1 MLSLP
6 FIDNFGAVMHIT
18 TTLENLLTSTT
29 IFPIKVKSYKELCSL
44 LGLKPHSNADFRKSQ
59 LQELENYCIIS
70 RQGNSYSIDEIFQEP
85 TIELKFD
92 GKAKTQELLVYTLL
106 EYLFLQETEED
117 SSELPYGDIVRT
129 YISRKELSYKLGLCE
144 EVFQEK
150 KRNIYPSAAGMT
162 KQYITEGKFKEDGV
176 QSMSDFVEQFFKLN
190 NKTFNDMLESVVNY
204 IQRHRLFEV
213 NYRYQYYSEYEWHTY
228 SEEDSLRLT
237 ELRSE
242 LKAKFNMNSQSIA
255 ELIGRLA
262 NGSAEDSPQATFVRE
277 FMKTFK
283 LSYYHRFVYEFVY
296 TKRILMRLVQKNYSG
311 FVELR
316 KLVKER
322 QDALYKQ
329 AMGWKVSK
337 GHAFADDTE
346 EKSRI
351 AWEVLVRECIL

>member
-1 MLSLP
+1 
-6 FIDNFGAVMHIT
+6 MHIST
-18 TTLENLLTSTT
+18 KLENLLHTTT
-29 IFPIKVKSYKELCSL
+29 IFPIQVKSYKELCSL
-44 LGLKPHSNADFRKSQ
+44 LTLKPHSNAEFRKAQ
-59 LQELENYCIIS
+59 LQELENYCRIS
-70 RQGNSYSIDEIFQEP
+70 RKGNSYYIEEIYLEP
-85 TIELKFD
+85 SIELKFD

-106 EYLFLQETEED
+106 DYLFLQNTEED

-129 YISRKELSYKLGLCE
+129 YVSRKELSYKLGLCE

-150 KRNIYPSAAGMT
+150 KRNIYPSAVGMT
-162 KQYITEGKFKEDGV
+162 RQYVKDKKFTEDGV

-213 NYRYQYYSEYEWHTY
+213 NYRYQYYSDYEWHTY
-228 SEEDSLRLT
+228 SEEDSVRLT

-262 NGSAEDSPQATFVRE
+262 NGSTEESPQATFVRE
-277 FMKTFK
+277 FMKTFN
-283 LSYYHRFVYEFVY
+283 LSYFHRFVYEFVY

-322 QDALYKQ
+322 QEALYKQ
-329 AMGWKVSK
+329 AMSWKVSK
-337 GHAFADDTE
+337 GHAFAQDTE